1 MSYYRIEK
9 SMIVCLLVVLFFHH
23 KHVICIACSILL
35 DFLVLE
41 TQFVDC
47 SLVNLLGVL
56 EVDVE

>member
-1 MSYYRIEK
+1 
-9 SMIVCLLVVLFFHH
+9 MIVCLLVVLFFHH